1 MRWLDVYPRPLKDM
15 TCRARR
21 ITPEDLNERL
31 PVENSHAELGQL
43 AQVFN
48 QTLDRLAQS
57 FARLKN
63 FTADASHELRTPL
76 ASIRGVGEVSLQRE
90 RNPDEYREAIGS
102 MLEEAERLTRLADS
116 LLVMSHADAGQVALQ
131 RGSFRILEP
140 MREAAEL
147 LGVLAEEKSQSLRIE
162 GDERAIVEGD
172 RLILRQA
179 FVNFLHNAVKFSP
192 IGGTILL
199 RARVENSKVIVTIED
214 SGPGIPVEHADRVF
228 DRFYRVDPSRSR
240 EGGGAGLGLAIAKWA
255 VEAHRGTVAVVT
267 GSEREITSGAVLRIE
282 LPLNIWTLPLESGV
296 R

>member
-43 AQVFN
+43 ARVFN